1 MRKKR
6 TKILKT
12 GGVVNINFIPLGVHS
27 SRIHRLNGRGDKTQA
42 QKNFLTQHRMVE
54 IGTVE
59 GEEEE

>member
-6 TKILKT
+6 TKNLKT